1 MENKGKAETYIG
13 FAIRAGKFRTG
24 MNSVQ
29 TLKRANL
36 VIICKTASENAVK
49 EGVKTAKKLKAPVL
63 ITKTKTLE
71 ELTHRENAK
80 IMAVTDLKLAEAII
94 RESENDFLTF
104 DQEKIYG

>member
-1 MENKGKAETYIG
+1 MENKTKAETYIG

-36 VIICKTASENAVK
+36 IIICRTASENTLK
-49 EGVKTAKKLKAPVL
+49 EGLKTAKKLNAPVL

-71 ELTHRENAK
+71 ELTHRENVK
-80 IMAVTDLKLAEAII
+80 IMAVTDIKLAEAII
-94 RESENDFLTF
+94 RESENDFLTS